1 MPKAGNP
8 NSWKKSIHEMESV
21 STTEVPDKGSLR
33 YYRNYIVTTA
43 CPVGDSI
50 TAHKFVEVR
59 NRQTL
64 AIWKPSE
71 FWKTLKEYLDEA
83 NRPTKDRDW
92 KGIFGL

>member
-1 MPKAGNP
+1 M
-8 NSWKKSIHEMESV
+8 
-21 STTEVPDKGSLR
+21 R
-33 YYRNYIVTTA
+33 YYRNYMVTTA
-43 CPVGDSI
+43 DLVHEQSKLLYPNNHSVGYSI

-92 KGIFGL
+92 KRIFGL

>member
-1 MPKAGNP
+1 M
-8 NSWKKSIHEMESV
+8 
-21 STTEVPDKGSLR
+21 R

-43 CPVGDSI
+43 DLLHEQSKLLYPNNHSVGYSI

-71 FWKTLKEYLDEA
+71 FWKTL
-83 NRPTKDRDW
+83 TKQ
-92 KGIFGL
+92 IGLPRTET

>member
-1 MPKAGNP
+1 MLQLPKAGNP

-21 STTEVPDKGSLR
+21 NTTEVPDKGSLR
-33 YYRNYIVTTA
+33 YYRNYIEVSNRA
-43 CPVGDSI
+43 RYSI

-71 FWKTLKEYLDEA
+71 FWKTLKGYLDEA
-83 NRPTKDRDW
+83 NRPTKDNT
-92 KGIFGL
+92 G

>member
-1 MPKAGNP
+1 M
-8 NSWKKSIHEMESV
+8 
-21 STTEVPDKGSLR
+21 R

-43 CPVGDSI
+43 DLVHEQSKLLYPNNHSVGYSI

-71 FWKTLKEYLDEA
+71 FWKTLKGA
-83 NRPTKDRDW
+83 PRQSKWPTKDKDW
-92 KGIFGL
+92 KKIVGL

>member
-1 MPKAGNP
+1 M
-8 NSWKKSIHEMESV
+8 
-21 STTEVPDKGSLR
+21 R

-43 CPVGDSI
+43 DLVHEQSKLLYPNNHSVGYSI

-71 FWKTLKEYLDEA
+71 FWKMLKGA
-83 NRPTKDRDW
+83 PRQSIWPTKDRELN
-92 KGIFGL
+92 KIIGL

>member
-1 MPKAGNP
+1 M
-8 NSWKKSIHEMESV
+8 
-21 STTEVPDKGSLR
+21 R

-71 FWKTLKEYLDEA
+71 FWKTLKGA
-83 NRPTKDRDW
+83 PRRSKWPTKDKDW
-92 KGIFGL
+92 KKIVGL

>member
-1 MPKAGNP
+1 M
-8 NSWKKSIHEMESV
+8 
-21 STTEVPDKGSLR
+21 R

-43 CPVGDSI
+43 DLVHEQSKLLYPNNHSVGYSI

-71 FWKTLKEYLDEA
+71 FWKTLKGIP
-83 NRPTKDRDW
+83 RRSKWPTKDKDW
-92 KGIFGL
+92 KKIVGL

>member
-1 MPKAGNP
+1 MG
-8 NSWKKSIHEMESV
+8 
-21 STTEVPDKGSLR
+21 

-43 CPVGDSI
+43 DLVHEQSKLLYPNNHSVGDSI

-92 KGIFGL
+92 KRIFGL